1 MWVRRRARGVGLGVN
16 GGGCSVFGLGVCSSL
31 VSTLSG
37 AAPAGAP
44 SGSGV
49 VAISV
54 FTVTV
59 GWQALVVAGAA
70 VHEDGRF
77 RGMLLGVA
85 AGHAFLAGLSVA
97 GLAGNKDSSLRP
109 ELPLDKKDDPT

>member
-1 MWVRRRARGVGLGVN
+1 M
-16 GGGCSVFGLGVCSSL
+16 GLGVCSSL

-54 FTVTV
+54 FTV
-59 GWQALVVAGAA
+59 GWQALVGAGAA
-70 VHEDGRF
+70 VDGDGRL
-77 RGMLLGVA
+77 RGTLLGAA
-85 AGHAFLAGLSVA
+85 AGHAFLLGLSVA
-97 GLAGNKDSSLRP
+97 GLAGSKDSSLTP